1 MVQSIFTDADEY
13 DLLHRDVVEDI
24 PFFINL
30 AEEVGGPVLELGCG
44 TGRIALPIAR
54 RGMEVV
60 GMDLSYSMVGKAMG
74 RAKGENLPVRCFVGD
89 MRRFVLKR
97 RFPLIIVPFNAF
109 SHLYTLEDIRGFFE
123 SVSGVLD
130 EKGRLVVDVFN
141 PDADILRG
149 STVRRLVGSYTDTE
163 GRQVVVYGTSWYD
176 ARTQINHVK
185 WYFTRGEEEWV
196 REFTMRVFFPQELMN
211 YARLMGFEPLKI
223 MGNYRGEMLK
233 NSSPRIILVLGR
245 ARI

>member
-13 DLLHRDVVEDI
+13 DLLHQDIVDDI
-24 PFFINL
+24 PFFVNL
-30 AEEVGGPVLELGCG
+30 TEKVGSPVLELGCG

-54 RGMEVV
+54 RGVEVV
-60 GMDLSYSMVGKAMG
+60 GMDISPSMVGKAMG
-74 RAKGENLPVRCFVGD
+74 RAKGENLLVRCFVGD
-89 MRRFVLKR
+89 MRRFALKR
-97 RFPLIIVPFNAF
+97 RFPLVIVPFNAF
-109 SHLYTLEDIRGFFE
+109 SHLYTLEDIRSFFE

-130 EKGRLVVDVFN
+130 EKGRLVVDIFN

-185 WYFTRGEEEWV
+185 WYFTRGDKEWV
-196 REFTMRVFFPQELMN
+196 REFTMRVFFPQEVMN
-211 YARLMGFEPLKI
+211 YARFMGFEVE
-223 MGNYRGEMLK
+223 GAYGDYNGEDIIA
-233 NSSPRIILVLGR
+233 SSPRILLILRKG
-245 ARI
+245 